1 MNGIATASPINRLLF
16 QITVLEQL
24 SMRAGRFQRPCHRAL
39 QSIRWRRLAV
49 CPDASQATLFIFV
62 ASKRNVKLM
71 HLLYRGTQMWIAWR
85 VTACQREITTHNRY
99 GLTSARRITCGL

>member
-1 MNGIATASPINRLLF
+1 
-16 QITVLEQL
+16 
-24 SMRAGRFQRPCHRAL
+24 
-39 QSIRWRRLAV
+39 
-49 CPDASQATLFIFV
+49 V